1 MKSLFRVFAIIACL
15 LMAAV
20 PLSAQAVTAEIEPD
34 IHVVVPDGWMVM
46 SAELYDTSFGEI
58 PNFDGAIIT
67 DNEITVLILT
77 PAQITAL
84 LDGAELPEDPEDLQT
99 EVYVR
104 IYDTPTEIHTIEAR
118 EIGALDVQTW
128 WYTLNEGRL
137 IGEGELYVLTADG
150 ETATSFFVDV
160 YGPKGSLEESREEID
175 LILDSIANPPDVE
188 APASAASGGSAGGA
202 CTVET
207 ATERTATVRVG
218 PGEHRTAITFL
229 KANQPYT
236 VEGRFEGDDADVWYK
251 LVKDEVD
258 PGSSAAELWTSADG
272 VNAIGDCANVGEAA
286 APPLRPIVGARP
298 TTVPGD
304 TNNGGGE
311 DPGTTVTGGVTPASG
326 TWVFTYNSVVT
337 ASCAGGGYGE
347 FPFSELGAEP
357 TETVNIVAEPDGSAL
372 TIEGYYYPRINETL
386 FLGDDTLGDYNVQ
399 YYLFPESTT
408 RLYLEIRLN
417 LVLDGWSCSATVSGN
432 GSRR

>member
-1 MKSLFRVFAIIACL
+1 MKSLFRNLLMIACL
-15 LMAAV
+15 LAVVV
-20 PLSAQAVTAEIEPD
+20 PLAAQSATAEIEPD

-118 EIGALDVQTW
+118 EIGALDVQAW
-128 WYTLNEGRL
+128 SYTLNEGRL
-137 IGEGELYVLTADG
+137 TGEGEIYVLTADDQT
-150 ETATSFFVDV
+150 ETSFFVDV
-160 YGPKGSLEESREEID
+160 YGPEGSLEESREEID
-175 LILDSIANPPDVE
+175 LILDSIANPPEVTGPPVTGD
-188 APASAASGGSAGGA
+188 P

-207 ATERTATVRVG
+207 ATERSATVRVG
-218 PGEHRTAITFL
+218 PGEHRTALTFL

-236 VEGRFEGDDADVWYK
+236 VEGRFVDDNGDAWYK

-258 PGSSAAELWTSADG
+258 PGSSAAELWTSSND

-298 TTVPGD
+298 TAVPGD
-304 TNNGGGE
+304 TNSGGE

-326 TWVFTYNSVVT
+326 TWVINYAERGTI
-337 ASCAGGGYGE
+337 SCAGGGFGD
-347 FPFSELGAEP
+347 FPIAELDIPASETIEIFA
-357 TETVNIVAEPDGSAL
+357 VADGSAL
-372 TIEGYYYPRINETL
+372 FVDAFAYPRINETA
-386 FLGDDTLGDYNVQ
+386 FLGDYNFGDSNGQV
-399 YYLFPESTT
+399 YMFPQSADSMS
-408 RLYLEIRLN
+408 LELRANI
-417 LVLDGWSCSATVSGN
+417 VVDGVSCSATVY
-432 GSRR
+432 GSANRR

>member
-15 LMAAV
+15 LMAVV
-20 PLSAQAVTAEIEPD
+20 PLAAQSGTAEIEPD

-84 LDGAELPEDPEDLQT
+84 LDAAERPVDPLVLLT
-99 EVYVR
+99 EVYNL
-104 IYDTPTEIHTIEAR
+104 IYDFEIEAD
-118 EIGALDVQTW
+118 EIEAGEIASEEFHALGLLLW
-128 WYTLNEGRL
+128 SYTDGEGDDA
-137 IGEGELYVLTADG
+137 GEGEVYVLTASGD
-150 ETATSFFVDV
+150 TATSFFVDV
-160 YGPKGSLEESREEID
+160 YGPEGSLEESREEID
-175 LILDSIANPPDVE
+175 LILDSIANPPEV
-188 APASAASGGSAGGA
+188 AGPPVTGET

-207 ATERTATVRVG
+207 ATERSATVRVG

-236 VEGRFEGDDADVWYK
+236 VEGRFEVAAADVWYK

-258 PGSSAAELWTSADG
+258 PGSSAAELWTSADD

-326 TWVFTYNSVVT
+326 TWFFSYNSVVT

-432 GSRR
+432 ASRR